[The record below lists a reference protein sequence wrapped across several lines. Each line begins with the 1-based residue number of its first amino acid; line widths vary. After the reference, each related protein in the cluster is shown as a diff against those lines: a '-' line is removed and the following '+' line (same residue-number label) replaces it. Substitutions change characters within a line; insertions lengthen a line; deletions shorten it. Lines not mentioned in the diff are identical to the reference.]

1 MKCDY
6 AMLCVSLALKLF
18 VLPALQPGQQ
28 PIDGAKAVLADPRLD
43 KMVGHWTM
51 NGELMGQPTTHTV
64 QAKWI
69 LNHQFL
75 EIHEW
80 GPPDPKTAK
89 PQYEAMPMI
98 GYDNL
103 SERYDVFGG
112 RFSET
117 LGYGKRVGNEI
128 DFIFEYPDGPLRTNF
143 IWDATRGQWH
153 WQMTQK
159 NTSGQW
165 TTFADLTLSQTERD

>member
-1 MKCDY
+1 
-6 AMLCVSLALKLF
+6 MLGVSLALMLF
-18 VLPALQPGQQ
+18 VLPALQSGQQ
-28 PIDGAKAVLADPRLD
+28 PIDGAKAVLADPLLD

-51 NGELMGQPTTHTV
+51 NGKLMGRPTTHTV
-64 QAKWI
+64 EAKWI

-103 SERYDVFGG
+103 SERYVVHWIDVFGG

-128 DFIFEYPDGPLRTNF
+128 VFTSNIPMVRSVQILSG
-143 IWDATRGQWH
+143 TRLAANGI
-153 WQMTQK
+153 
-159 NTSGQW
+159 G
-165 TTFADLTLSQTERD
+165 R